1 MFTRVFLRQAYIA
14 ILTRANT
21 LKPYVE
27 HLREGEALPTLLKFE
42 DHVYVE
48 GEAHFGARLYFKT
61 GAKMAYDCTFAHP
74 DGGEIVLVLSKIG
87 VKWAYGV

>member
-42 DHVYVE
+42 DHVYDE
-48 GEAHFGARLYFKT
+48 GEAHFKT

-87 VKWAYGV
+87 VKLVFNRVSFSF